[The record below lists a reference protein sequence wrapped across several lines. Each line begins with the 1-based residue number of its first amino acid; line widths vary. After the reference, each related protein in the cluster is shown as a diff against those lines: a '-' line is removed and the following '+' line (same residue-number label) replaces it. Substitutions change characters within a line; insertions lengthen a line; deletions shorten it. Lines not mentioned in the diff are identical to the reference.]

1 MTVIDAHSH
10 FLPQPLLDLLRTGAY
25 EHARVEERAGG
36 TTWIVCTSGLQFPLT
51 PLFHD
56 REAKLEWMDER
67 GIDVALTSTC
77 APLFLYE
84 LPVAELEELC
94 RHINDA
100 AAALAEDSGGRLVGM
115 ATVPLTDPELAA
127 QELRRSHRQ
136 LDLRGVEIGT
146 SIGATMLDDPSLDPF
161 YEAAEEVG
169 ATILT
174 HPYVYMLGLRTVPG
188 FDRFF
193 LQNNIGNMLET
204 HIAAA
209 RLTLGG
215 VFDRHPRLRVQLSH
229 GGGGLTYQLAR
240 LDHTYRLREQVREV
254 AQRAPSEYVDN
265 LLFDT
270 VVYDTRALRF
280 LLDLVGPDHVVFGTD
295 HPFDIADTTAIEGVR
310 AIDATTAAKVLEG
323 NAARAY
329 ALAAE
334 PSA

>member
-1 MTVIDAHSH
+1 VIDAHSH
-10 FLPQPLLDLLRTGAY
+10 FLAEPLLDFLRRGGY
-25 EHARVEERAGG
+25 EHAHVEQRTGG

-51 PLFHD
+51 PLFND
-56 REAKLEWMDER
+56 PEAKLQWMDDH

-84 LPVAELEELC
+84 LASDELHDLCREVNGAAAEL
-94 RHINDA
+94 A
-100 AAALAEDSGGRLVGM
+100 ASSGGRLVGM

-127 QELRRSHRQ
+127 QEL
-136 LDLRGVEIGT
+136 LRAHHELGLKGVEIGT
-146 SIGATMLDDPSLDPF
+146 SVGDMMLDHPSLDSF
-161 YEAAEEVG
+161 YATAEQVG
-169 ATILT
+169 ATILV

-193 LQNNIGNMLET
+193 LQNNVGNMLET
-204 HIAAA
+204 HVAAA
-209 RLTLGG
+209 RLLLGG

-254 AQRAPSEYVDN
+254 AKRAPSEYAEN

-270 VVYDTRALRF
+270 VLYDPRPLRF
-280 LLDLVGPDHVVFGTD
+280 LLDLVGPASVVFGTD
-295 HPFDIADTTAIEGVR
+295 HPFDIADSTAIESVR
-310 AIDATTAAKVLEG
+310 ATDGRTAEMVLEG

-329 ALAAE
+329 ALDGE
-334 PSA
+334 SLS